1 MGSRDGDTSLSLFGS
16 LVNGAIVEEVG
27 ETLLGL
33 PLGDGS
39 GQGSL
44 QQRNGSV

>member
-16 LVNGAIVEEVG
+16 LVDGAIVEEVG
-27 ETLLGL
+27 EALLGL

-39 GQGSL
+39 RQGSL
-44 QQRNGSV
+44 Q